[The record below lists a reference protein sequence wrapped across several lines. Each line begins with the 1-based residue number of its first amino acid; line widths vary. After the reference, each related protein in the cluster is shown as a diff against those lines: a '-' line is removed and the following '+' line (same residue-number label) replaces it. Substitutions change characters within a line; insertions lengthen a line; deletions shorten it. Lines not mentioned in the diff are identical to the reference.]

1 MQINL
6 ILILLII
13 IICLIIAKNSINIE
27 HFYVIAEEESS
38 EPEDIYVSY
47 LKNESC
53 SDNVNSIINNIL
65 DRIYENK
72 EFIDN
77 YYLNKKQ
84 FFGDLTNI
92 EIDINNNN
100 KCQSLIKIK
109 PLLEEQNKQIQN
121 EIDEIYDV
129 IDKLKELHI
138 NYIGDDITIKNPVL
152 TKLDSL
158 LYIIEKTKENINDN
172 IEDKINSIKIIIDE
186 DLAQNSIT
194 IGDNYND
201 IINNI
206 TKIKQDLLNNKSKF
220 NDRINYINS
229 NDSPFQ
235 TLKLYDNKLSD
246 KITDSYMGSNIK
258 EVCLEDGPNS
268 NDLEGICKN
277 DDWGCKI
284 SCEFLNKNE
293 DGDQICNSG
302 NGIDYDIYTNIFGEQ
317 LKVHS
322 HIHVHPG
329 PHPHPI
335 PNLQENNEE
344 SSSSETAIP
353 IDTQPIYDGP
363 VETGIPIDSQPIND
377 GPVQDVPLPSPPLT
391 PK

>member
-13 IICLIIAKNSINIE
+13 IICLIITKNSINIE

-38 EPEDIYVSY
+38 KPEDMYVLN

-53 SDNVNSIINNIL
+53 SDNVNNIINNIL
-65 DRIYENK
+65 NRISENK
-72 EFIDN
+72 EIIQN
-77 YYLNKKQ
+77 YYSNKKQ
-84 FFGDLTNI
+84 FFKDLTNI
-92 EIDINNNN
+92 KIDFNNNN

-129 IDKLKELHI
+129 IGKLKELHI

-158 LYIIEKTKENINDN
+158 LHIIEEDTKENINYEIGN
-172 IEDKINSIKIIIDE
+172 KINSIKKIIN
-186 DLAQNSIT
+186 DLAHNSKT
-194 IGDNYND
+194 IGDNY
-201 IINNI
+201 IKFISNI
-206 TKIKQDLLNNKSKF
+206 TKIKENLLDNKSKF
-220 NDRINYINS
+220 NDTINYINS

-268 NDLEGICKN
+268 NDICKN
-277 DDWGCKI
+277 YDWGCKI

-329 PHPHPI
+329 PHPHPV

-363 VETGIPIDSQPIND
+363 VETGIPIDSQPIYD
-377 GPVQDVPLPSPPLT
+377 GPVQEVLPSPPLA